1 MHRRRFFAALGLLA
15 IPSAMRAAV
24 VAPAAPCTRRRA
36 PVHPEPRAG
45 ITAERVLAEDK
56 VTKESARASYAAAR
70 EFPEILDGIYCHCD
84 CDERHE
90 SLRSLL
96 GCFESDMAARCG
108 ICRGEGELAG
118 KLAREGKSLAEIRVA
133 VDKRYGGRHGKHQGH

>member
-1 MHRRRFFAALGLLA
+1 MHRRHFLTALALLA
-15 IPSAMRAAV
+15 IPGVMRAAI
-24 VAPAAPCTRRRA
+24 VAPRHPRRRT
-36 PVHPEPRAG
+36 VHPEPRPG
-45 ITAERVLAEDK
+45 ITAERVLPEDK
-56 VTKESARASYAAAR
+56 VTKASARASYAAAR
-70 EFPEILDGIYCHCD
+70 EFPEVLDGIYCHCD

-118 KLAREGKSLAEIRVA
+118 KLARQGKSLAEIRVA
-133 VDKRYGGRHGKHQGH
+133 IDKRYAGSHGKHDGH